1 MARARNIKP
10 SIMDNE
16 ELAELEPVAR
26 LLFIYLW
33 MLADREGR
41 LEDRPKR
48 IAAQALPYD
57 RQVDVG
63 AMLDELHKA
72 GFILRYEAAGVACI
86 QITAFAKHQSPH
98 IREAES
104 VLPSCTSQGEDE
116 HQPRKVQERER
127 DDTHLAESLR
137 RRIIDRDGGKCL
149 CCSSDAD
156 LHVDH
161 IIPRARGGKTDES
174 NLQTLCRKCNQSK
187 GARNQTDYRST
198 NLGTASTLPR
208 SPDSGFSDSGFSDCG
223 KGAESPAEQA
233 SPAPAPQ
240 KPAKARAQKTALP
253 ADFGVSARVAEWA
266 NERGFVSLDQHL
278 EVFKRKAIAKGYT
291 YASWDDAFME
301 AIRQDWAGI
310 RAKAPQTFA
319 QQAADVARVTVPAR
333 PGRDPVLEQIEAD
346 RAKATPIPEAIRVQM
361 EKLKQGATHA

>member
-72 GFILRYEAAGVACI
+72 GFILRYEAEGVACI
-86 QITAFAKHQSPH
+86 QITAFAKHQTPH
-98 IREAES
+98 VREADS
-104 VLPSCTSQGEDE
+104 TLPSCTQGTAKEVTK
-116 HQPRKVQERER
+116 H
-127 DDTHLAESLR
+127 
-137 RRIIDRDGGKCL
+137 
-149 CCSSDAD
+149 
-156 LHVDH
+156 
-161 IIPRARGGKTDES
+161 
-174 NLQTLCRKCNQSK
+174 
-187 GARNQTDYRST
+187 
-198 NLGTASTLPR
+198 NLGSAQASPG
-208 SPDSGFSDSGFSDCG
+208 SPDSGFSDCG
-223 KGAESPAEQA
+223 MGVKPPAEQA
-233 SPAPAPQ
+233 SPTPIPQ

-253 ADFGVSARVAEWA
+253 ADFGVSERVAEWA
-266 NERGFVSLDQHL
+266 GERGFTSLDQHL

-310 RAKAPQTFA
+310 RGKAPQTFA

-333 PGRDPVLEQIEAD
+333 PGRDPVLEQIDAD
-346 RAKATPIPEAIRVQM
+346 RAKAAPIPESIRAQM
-361 EKLKQGATHA
+361 AKLKIGATHA